1 MEQETTAD
9 GNLNEPLPAEKESDL
24 MEVHHHPEVHHKK
37 KHFREYF
44 LEFLMIFLAVVLGFL
59 AENLREHISEKER
72 AEVFAQ
78 SLAADFRQDTA
89 SLHQLMYYTK
99 EKINKIDSL
108 DFYLHAPRNQT
119 NNYSL
124 YNIIIYTIST
134 FQLDNIN
141 GTYEQIKNS
150 GSLRFFHQSLVDSL
164 NGYDATS
171 LKLKLMEDWESKY
184 LYEKFTDQIQDK
196 FNFLVMDDIR
206 TREKVN
212 HEMYLR
218 NLDEKSM
225 SILINQAIVI
235 KNLRNRQ
242 LVQQESLLRKAEEI
256 LSELSKE
263 FH

>member
-1 MEQETTAD
+1 MEQETPAD
-9 GNLNEPLPAEKESDL
+9 GDRQEPLPAEKESDP
-24 MEVHHHPEVHHKK
+24 MEVHHHPELQHKK

-44 LEFLMIFLAVVLGFL
+44 LEFLMIFLAVALGFM

-72 AEVFAQ
+72 SEVFAQ
-78 SLAADFRQDTA
+78 SLSADFRKDTA
-89 SLHQLMYYTK
+89 SLHQLITYTN

-108 DFYLHAPRNQT
+108 DFYLHVPRNQT

-218 NLDEKSM
+218 NLDEKSI

-235 KNLRNRQ
+235 KNLRNLTWPHR
-242 LVQQESLLRKAEEI
+242 SP
-256 LSELSKE
+256 
-263 FH
+263 